1 MRKRRIYLGVQL
13 LAVAGL
19 VSLIV
24 AGALRERE
32 PEYGGKNLSE
42 WVEELGFHAG
52 KHLNPPWKARG
63 AVAQIGTNAIPY
75 LLTWIRYEPAHSK
88 TELFA
93 AINRTFGCRLLDHR
107 NARATGA
114 ARALQ
119 ALQSKAEGAIPGLA
133 LLMDDANHPI
143 RAQRVTAVLHDLGR
157 DLLSADLALMTNKS
171 AIVRSETIDLLSL
184 GQKNVPALPIL
195 FQGLHDTD
203 AKVAE
208 KAAWYLGA
216 FGGKTNLVITQLAE
230 TLKDGRA
237 GVRQAA
243 IGSLLRFGTQ
253 ASPAVSSLR
262 DLVKGSDPQTR
273 KMAIYALE
281 VIEPEALERAGK

>member
-1 MRKRRIYLGVQL
+1 MRKRRIYLVLLL
-13 LAVAGL
+13 LAVAAL
-19 VSLIV
+19 VGLIV
-24 AGALRERE
+24 VLSTPTPE
-32 PEYGGKNLSE
+32 PEYGGKKLSE

-52 KHLNPPWKARG
+52 KHLNPPWKARE
-63 AVAQIGTNAIPY
+63 AVARIGTNAIPY

-93 AINRTFGCRLLDHR
+93 AINRMFGCRLLDRR
-107 NARATGA
+107 NARAAGA

-133 LLMDDANHPI
+133 LLMNDGNHPI

-157 DLLSADLALMTNKS
+157 ELLTADLALMTNKS
-171 AIVRSETIDLLSL
+171 AIVRSQTIELLSL
-184 GQKNVPALPIL
+184 RETNVPALPIL

-216 FGGKTNLVITQLAE
+216 FGGKTNVVITQLAE

-243 IGSLLRFGTQ
+243 ICSLLRFGTQ
-253 ASPAVSSLR
+253 ASPAVSSLL